1 MLRDWRGGGRKRID
15 ASAVLRV
22 GQARWI
28 GIWSG
33 RVIYSWR
40 VGKWGRDSREF
51 RFGFLN
57 RSALGSP
64 AVKRKWQ
71 VVLETMTWRL
81 LVADRTC
88 LVLKRAESSKSI
100 GRRKQKNDK
109 IYSFF
114 FLVCT
119 GRDGLCCPERN
130 IGKKLKCPDIAE
142 ACILKLDLIRN
153 WLKAW

>member
-40 VGKWGRDSREF
+40 VGAWARDSREF

-88 LVLKRAESSKSI
+88 LVRKRAESSKSI
-100 GRRKQKNDK
+100 GRRKQKK
-109 IYSFF
+109 MMKYTLFF

-130 IGKKLKCPDIAE
+130 IWKKLKCPAE
-142 ACILKLDLIRN
+142 VYIFKLD
-153 WLKAW
+153 